1 MGQNNRRSGYPR
13 GSSQQGNSNA
23 HGTNGRHAGYQLYG
37 GDAHGL
43 YNSGY
48 STGGRRSNRST
59 MIYGKQRKTWPKV
72 VLALAIVL
80 IVIACVWQFACGGL
94 PFLSASG
101 QPQDQQQEA
110 TQEQQGDQA
119 SA

>member
-13 GSSQQGNSNA
+13 GSSQQGNRGA
-23 HGTNGRHAGYQLYG
+23 RGANGRHAGYQLYG

-48 STGGRRSNRST
+48 STGGRRNNRST

-80 IVIACVWQFACGGL
+80 IVIACVWQFACGGRNH
-94 PFLSASG
+94 SG
-101 QPQDQQQEA
+101 GSGHAGNDVCFA
-110 TQEQQGDQA
+110 GIDTHRNL
-119 SA
+119 